1 MIIDNIKN
9 IYNYKSFSI
18 IYKALQE
25 LSKLNIENIPTS
37 TIVYEENKLFYN
49 PVSLISKPEYECIFE
64 AHKKYLDVHYI
75 LEGIEGISTSDR
87 KSVV

>member
-37 TIVYEENKLFYN
+37 TIVYEKINCFITQYHSYLNLNMNVYLKHIKNIWMY
-49 PVSLISKPEYECIFE
+49 IIF
-64 AHKKYLDVHYI
+64 
-75 LEGIEGISTSDR
+75 
-87 KSVV
+87 